1 MASVNKDNFQKKTTT
16 AKERKKLSSVVTT
29 GKVESKK
36 PTIKSKLADVF
47 LSEERGNVGQYL
59 IFDVLI
65 PAIKDTVCNLGHA
78 ALDRSFYGESR
89 RYTNQSQTGS
99 TYNYSSYYKPNYS
112 QPQRNQPS
120 DRYAHIHR
128 EGVFQ
133 FDTIEFGM
141 RAEAQEV
148 LDCLVMR
155 IVDSDYATVADLYDL
170 IGRTADF
177 TMERWGWYNLDTAY
191 VTNVRGGFVI
201 RLPKPQPIK

>member
-1 MASVNKDNFQKKTTT
+1 MATVNKDKFQKKTTT
-16 AKERKKLSSVVTT
+16 KKERTKLSSVITT
-29 GKVESKK
+29 GKVKAKK
-36 PTIKSKLADVF
+36 PSIKSKLVDVF

-59 IFDVLI
+59 TFDVLI
-65 PAIKDTVCNLGHA
+65 PAIKDTICNLGHA
-78 ALDRSFYGESR
+78 ALDISFYGGSR
-89 RYTNQSQTGS
+89 RYTNQSQS
-99 TYNYSSYYKPNYS
+99 DSIYSYDSCYKPNYS
-112 QPQRNQPS
+112 RPQQNQPR
-120 DRYAHIHR
+120 DRYAHINH
-128 EGVFQ
+128 EGVFR
-133 FDTIEFGM
+133 FDNIEFGM

-148 LDCLVMR
+148 LDCLIMR

>member
-1 MASVNKDNFQKKTTT
+1 MATVNKDNFQKKT
-16 AKERKKLSSVVTT
+16 AKKERSKLSSVVTT
-29 GKVESKK
+29 GKVEAKK
-36 PTIKSKLADVF
+36 PSIKSKLADVF

-78 ALDRSFYGESR
+78 ALDRSFYGDSR
-89 RYTNQSQTGS
+89 RYTDQSRTGS

-112 QPQRNQPS
+112 HPQQNQPS
-120 DRYAHIHR
+120 DRYAHVNR
-128 EGVFQ
+128 EGVFR

-148 LDCLVMR
+148 LDCLIMR

>member
-1 MASVNKDNFQKKTTT
+1 MATVNKDNFQKKTT
-16 AKERKKLSSVVTT
+16 AKKERLKLSSVVTT
-29 GKVESKK
+29 GKVEAKK
-36 PTIKSKLADVF
+36 PSIKSKLADVF

-78 ALDRSFYGESR
+78 ALDRSFYGEGR
-89 RYTNQSQTGS
+89 RYTSQSQTGS
-99 TYNYSSYYKPNYS
+99 TCNYSSYYKPKYS
-112 QPQRNQPS
+112 HPQQNQPS
-120 DRYAHIHR
+120 DRYARVNR
-128 EGVFQ
+128 EGVFR
-133 FDTIEFGM
+133 FDIIEFGM

>member
-1 MASVNKDNFQKKTTT
+1 MATVNKDNFQKKTT
-16 AKERKKLSSVVTT
+16 AKKERAKLSSVIAT
-29 GKVESKK
+29 GKVETKK
-36 PTIKSKLADVF
+36 PSIKSKLADVF

-78 ALDRSFYGESR
+78 ALDRSFYGEGR
-89 RYTNQSQTGS
+89 RYANRSQTGS

-112 QPQRNQPS
+112 HPQQNQPS
-120 DRYAHIHR
+120 DRYAHVNR
-128 EGVFQ
+128 EGVFR

>member
-1 MASVNKDNFQKKTTT
+1 MATVNKDNFQKKATGK
-16 AKERKKLSSVVTT
+16 KERTKLSSVVTT
-29 GKVESKK
+29 GKVEAKK
-36 PTIKSKLADVF
+36 PTIKSKLANVF

-89 RYTNQSQTGS
+89 RYTDQSRTGS

>member
-1 MASVNKDNFQKKTTT
+1 MATVNKDNFVNKSSEK
-16 AKERKKLSSVVTT
+16 KERKKLSSVVTT
-29 GKVESKK
+29 GKVEAKK

-89 RYTNQSQTGS
+89 RYTNRSQTGS

-120 DRYAHIHR
+120 DRYAHINR
-128 EGVFQ
+128 EGIFQ

>member
-1 MASVNKDNFQKKTTT
+1 MATVNKDNFQKKTT
-16 AKERKKLSSVVTT
+16 AKKERSKLSSVVTT
-29 GKVESKK
+29 GKVEAKK
-36 PTIKSKLADVF
+36 PSIKSKLADVF

-78 ALDRSFYGESR
+78 ALDRSFYGGSR
-89 RYTNQSQTGS
+89 RYTDQSRTGS

-112 QPQRNQPS
+112 YPQQNRPS
-120 DRYAHIHR
+120 DQYAHVNR
-128 EGVFQ
+128 EGVFR
-133 FDTIEFGM
+133 FDTIKFGM

>member
-1 MASVNKDNFQKKTTT
+1 MATVNKDNFQKKTT
-16 AKERKKLSSVVTT
+16 AKQERSKLSSVVTT
-29 GKVESKK
+29 GKVEAKK
-36 PTIKSKLADVF
+36 PSIKSKLADVF

-78 ALDRSFYGESR
+78 ALDRSFYGEGR
-89 RYTNQSQTGS
+89 RYTNQSRTGS

-112 QPQRNQPS
+112 QPS
-120 DRYAHIHR
+120 DRYAHVNH
-128 EGVFQ
+128 EGVFR

>member
-1 MASVNKDNFQKKTTT
+1 MATVNKDNFQKKTT
-16 AKERKKLSSVVTT
+16 AKKERSKLSSVVTT
-29 GKVESKK
+29 GKVEAKK
-36 PTIKSKLADVF
+36 PSIKSKLADVF

-78 ALDRSFYGESR
+78 ALDRSFYGEGR

-112 QPQRNQPS
+112 HPQQNQPS
-120 DRYAHIHR
+120 DRYAHVNR
-128 EGVFQ
+128 EGVFR

-148 LDCLVMR
+148 LDCLAMR

>member
-1 MASVNKDNFQKKTTT
+1 MATVNKDNFQKKTT
-16 AKERKKLSSVVTT
+16 AKKERSKLSSVVTT
-29 GKVESKK
+29 GKVEAKK
-36 PTIKSKLADVF
+36 PSIKSKLADVF

-65 PAIKDTVCNLGHA
+65 PAIKDTVRNLGHA
-78 ALDRSFYGESR
+78 ALDRSFYGGSR
-89 RYTNQSQTGS
+89 RYTDQSRTGS

-112 QPQRNQPS
+112 QPQQNQPS
-120 DRYAHIHR
+120 DRYAHVNR
-128 EGVFQ
+128 EGVFR

>member
-1 MASVNKDNFQKKTTT
+1 MATVNKDNFQKKTR
-16 AKERKKLSSVVTT
+16 AKLSSVVTT
-29 GKVESKK
+29 GKVEAKK
-36 PTIKSKLADVF
+36 PSIKSKLADVF

-89 RYTNQSQTGS
+89 RYTNQSRTGS

-112 QPQRNQPS
+112 QPQQNKPS
-120 DRYAHIHR
+120 DRYAHMNH
-128 EGVFQ
+128 EGVFR

-148 LDCLVMR
+148 LDCLIMR

>member
-1 MASVNKDNFQKKTTT
+1 MATVNKDNFQKKTT
-16 AKERKKLSSVVTT
+16 AKKERAKLSSVVTT
-29 GKVESKK
+29 GKVEAKK

-65 PAIKDTVCNLGHA
+65 PAIKDTVYNLGRA
-78 ALDRSFYGESR
+78 ALDISFYGESR

-133 FDTIEFGM
+133 FDTIVFGM

-177 TMERWGWYNLDTAY
+177 TLERWGWYNLDTAY

>member
-1 MASVNKDNFQKKTTT
+1 MATVNKDNFQKKTT
-16 AKERKKLSSVVTT
+16 AKKERSKLSSVVTT
-29 GKVESKK
+29 GKVKAKK
-36 PTIKSKLADVF
+36 PSIKSKLVDVF

-78 ALDRSFYGESR
+78 ALDRSFYGEGI
-89 RYTNQSQTGS
+89 RYTNQSRTGS

-112 QPQRNQPS
+112 HPQQNQPS
-120 DRYAHIHR
+120 DRYAHVNR
-128 EGVFQ
+128 EGVFR